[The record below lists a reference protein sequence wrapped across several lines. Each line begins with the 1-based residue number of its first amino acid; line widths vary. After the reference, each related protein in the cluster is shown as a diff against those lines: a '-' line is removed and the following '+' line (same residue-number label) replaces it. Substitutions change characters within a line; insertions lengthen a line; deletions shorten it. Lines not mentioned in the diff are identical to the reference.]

1 MHHYKLYIP
10 KIVLLCA
17 WTFKILILLC
27 YFSIIYLYSFSF
39 QSTFAE
45 LESVPVP
52 QGFPTGEYEGQDAY
66 NRMQYCHQNGM
77 YFSQEDNNQG
87 YQNTYDNVN
96 NGAENTEYQ
105 YQKDSNQGYAQ
116 NDVQLAAG
124 NQGNWHQEQQG
135 FNNIGYQ
142 NYSNQGYAPNA
153 ENQGYS
159 NSADSSFEENV
170 AQGIVILC
178 GNFRFGLI
186 YVGGPRQGRKN
197 SLFFSFPHFRF

>member
-66 NRMQYCHQNGM
+66 NRVQYCHQNGM

-96 NGAENTEYQ
+96 NGAENTQYQ

-116 NDVQLAAG
+116 N
-124 NQGNWHQEQQG
+124 GNWQEQQG

-142 NYSNQGYAPNA
+142 NDSNQGHALNNVQFV
-153 ENQGYS
+153 ENHGYQTTQGSNNGSAQGDVQPAASQGYQ
-159 NSADSSFEENV
+159 N
-170 AQGIVILC
+170 AQQDL
-178 GNFRFGLI
+178 GNYYF
-186 YVGGPRQGRKN
+186 YTCT
-197 SLFFSFPHFRF
+197 